1 MRDVSGSLEASP
13 PRAEDISRNST
24 TNNRVKEISSHPAV
38 EEIPVE
44 EYE

>member
-1 MRDVSGSLEASP
+1 MRNVSGSLEASP
-13 PRAEDISRNST
+13 RVDDISRNSAA
-24 TNNRVKEISSHPAV
+24 NPVREITSRPAA